1 LIDAAGW
8 PVGELARAWREA
20 RPFPFVAVDGLLGL
34 GGLARVRDDFRREP
48 LGMRT
53 DEHYLFFSSAEP
65 PSQPAL
71 REVID
76 ALAARPVLEAVEQ
89 ISGKKLA
96 GVTGQAFF
104 YQPGHYLLPHS
115 DMRAALRRAVAFAYY
130 VAADGLRGGELEL
143 FDCRME
149 AGDVAATQSDRVL
162 PPREDRLMLFDVSER
177 SLHQVREVIA
187 GVRASIAG
195 WFLS

>member
-1 LIDAAGW
+1 M
-8 PVGELARAWREA
+8 
-20 RPFPFVAVDGLLGL
+20 
-34 GGLARVRDDFRREP
+34 RDEFRREP

-71 REVID
+71 RELVD
-76 ALAARPVLEAVEQ
+76 ALAAPDALRAVAQ
-89 ISGKKLA
+89 ITGKQLA
-96 GVTGQAFF
+96 SVSAQAFF

-115 DMRAALRRAVAFAYY
+115 DLRASLRRAVAFAYY
-130 VAADGLRGGELEL
+130 VAVDGLRGGELEL
-143 FDCRME
+143 FDCRFE
-149 AGDVAATQSDRVL
+149 GDEIAATSSAQVL

-177 SLHQVREVIA
+177 SLHQVREVLG

-195 WFLS
+195 WYLS